1 MSERCGGRAG
11 VPGIGGD
18 AGMILNEKAVCSAMK
33 RDVKDGGY
41 VAFGMMH
48 EGEHWIGINGY
59 GGWLI
64 LAAKSSMPRKI
75 LALIVE
81 HAGALPEVGQS
92 WKLEKPKKGEIQRQD
107 TLFTIVGGEA
117 AELMDGEWHNELV
130 RIPMTLEGYSLW
142 QDRENLRV
150 KLVSPE
156 LEDLAAWDGKAK
168 FDGRWMAAEGLT
180 SWCFI
185 TREPDN
191 VTHEVWLKHL
201 SQMSWVG

>member
-1 MSERCGGRAG
+1 
-11 VPGIGGD
+11 
-18 AGMILNEKAVCSAMK
+18 MILNEKAVCAAMK

-41 VAFGMMH
+41 VVFGMMH
-48 EGEHWIGINGY
+48 EDEQWIGISGY
-59 GGWLI
+59 GGWMA
-64 LAAKSSMPRKI
+64 LAAQSTMPRKV
-75 LALIVE
+75 LAQIVE

-107 TLFTIVGGEA
+107 TLFTIVSGEA
-117 AELMDGEWHNELV
+117 AELMDGEWASELDK
-130 RIPMTLEGYSLW
+130 IPMTLEEYSLR

-156 LEDLAAWDGKAK
+156 LEALAVWNGKAK
-168 FDGRWMAAEGLT
+168 FNGHWMAVGGLT

-185 TREPDN
+185 AREPDN

>member
-1 MSERCGGRAG
+1 
-11 VPGIGGD
+11 
-18 AGMILNEKAVCSAMK
+18 MILNEKAVCSAMK
-33 RDVKDGGY
+33 QDVKDGGY
-41 VAFGMMH
+41 VVFGMMH
-48 EGEHWIGINGY
+48 EDERWIGISGY
-59 GGWLI
+59 GGWI
-64 LAAKSSMPRKI
+64 VLAAQTVMPRKI

-81 HAGALPEVGQS
+81 HAGELPEAGQS
-92 WKLEKPKKGEIQRQD
+92 WKLERPKKGEIQRQD

-117 AELMDGEWHNELV
+117 AELMDGEWATDLAK
-130 RIPMTLEGYSLW
+130 IPMTLEGYSLW

-156 LEDLAAWDGKAK
+156 LEDLAVWGGKAK
-168 FDGRWMAAEGLT
+168 FNGHWMAAGGLT

-191 VTHEVWLKHL
+191 MTHEVWLKHL